1 MYTKFLNLWSEV
13 RLGASKKG
21 IVLDSP
27 THQLQSQ
34 IGVMD
39 TERLAWMSIGRH
51 RALKGMC
58 ITNKSEF
65 SGR

>member
-21 IVLDSP
+21 IMLDSP

-51 RALKGMC
+51 RALKGM
-58 ITNKSEF
+58 
-65 SGR
+65 